1 MGSAQSKPEFITVL
15 GDKQVGIG
23 KEISL
28 SCETNTEGL
37 KVTWEKD
44 GEKLICVQDKHIMKQ
59 DGTKCSLKIL
69 NADERDEGNYT
80 IKLKNKLGTDSCSAM
95 VLVEL
100 KEWRTVQWKQNAM
113 VDSLKE
119 FKMDNDQVRELNFL
133 LFGPVGAGKSSVINT
148 IKAVFE
154 GRYCVICPVAAQS
167 TKSNTKTYEKYSIR
181 REGVIPLVFY
191 DTMGVE
197 KQESAGVRTDDIIN
211 ALKGHITEDYA
222 FNPILQ
228 ILEGNPQY
236 RMNPSL
242 CDRIHCLVNV
252 VRADK
257 IALMDEEYINK
268 MKKVREAAR
277 TMGILQVVFM
287 TDVDLACPLIKD
299 SLRYIYRSR
308 KIKENMQKC
317 SNLLGVPV
325 NCIFPV
331 KNYHEETDL
340 NEDTNCLMLDAL
352 KRIIPSAQEYVVK
365 CSTNTT

>member
-1 MGSAQSKPEFITVL
+1 M
-15 GDKQVGIG
+15 
-23 KEISL
+23 
-28 SCETNTEGL
+28 
-37 KVTWEKD
+37 
-44 GEKLICVQDKHIMKQ
+44 CVQDKHIMKQ
-59 DGTKCSLKIL
+59 NGTKCFLTIL
-69 NADERDEGNYT
+69 NADEGDEGNYT
-80 IKLKNKLGTDSCSAM
+80 IQLENKS
-95 VLVEL
+95 EL

-119 FKMDNDQVRELNFL
+119 FKMDNNQVRELNFL
-133 LFGPVGAGKSSVINT
+133 LYGPVGAGKSSIINT
-148 IKAVFE
+148 IKTIFE
-154 GRYCVICPVAAQS
+154 GRHCVICPVAARS
-167 TKSNTKTYEKYSIR
+167 TESFTKMYQKHSIR
-181 REGVIPLVFY
+181 REGVVPLVFY

-197 KQESAGVRTDDIIN
+197 KQESAGVRTDDVIS

-236 RMNPSL
+236 RMNPGL
-242 CDRIHCLVNV
+242 CDRIHCLINV
-252 VRADK
+252 ISADK

-277 TMGILQVVFM
+277 TMGIIQVVFM
-287 TDVDLACPLIKD
+287 TDVDLACPMIKD
-299 SLRYIYRSR
+299 SLRYIYRSK

-340 NEDTNCLMLDAL
+340 IEDINCLMLDAL
-352 KRIIPSAQEYVVK
+352 KRIIPWAQEYVVK
-365 CSTNTT
+365 CSTNT